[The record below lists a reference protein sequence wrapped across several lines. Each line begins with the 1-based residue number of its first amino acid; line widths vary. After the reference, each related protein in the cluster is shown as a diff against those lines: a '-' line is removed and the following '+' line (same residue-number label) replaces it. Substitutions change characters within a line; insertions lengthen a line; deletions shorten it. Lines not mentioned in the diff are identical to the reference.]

1 MALDEDRRELR
12 DKVAALVGLRF
23 GGDYRV
29 AFGHYA
35 ADGNGAVSRHE
46 LEALLADAG
55 VGPNWTP
62 WVWATAIVAALDAD
76 GDGCVSW
83 PEFAAAL
90 GPRATGHPAGGSRQ
104 PERAFPDTARPTGR
118 VV

>member
-12 DKVAALVGLRF
+12 DKVAALVGARF

-29 AFGHYA
+29 AFGHYD
-35 ADGNGAVSRHE
+35 ADGDGAVSRHE

-90 GPRATGHPAGGSRQ
+90 GPGPPDTRPGGSRQ
-104 PERAFPDTARPTGR
+104 PKGTFPDSARPAGG
-118 VV
+118 VE

>member
-1 MALDEDRRELR
+1 MVLDEDRRELR
-12 DKVAALVGLRF
+12 DKVAALVGARF
-23 GGDYRV
+23 GCDYRA
-29 AFGHYA
+29 AFRHYD
-35 ADGNGAVSRHE
+35 ADGDGAVSRHE

-76 GDGCVSW
+76 GCVSW

-90 GPRATGHPAGGSRQ
+90 GPGPPDTRPGGSRQ
-104 PERAFPDTARPTGR
+104 PEGAFPDSARPAGG
-118 VV
+118 VE